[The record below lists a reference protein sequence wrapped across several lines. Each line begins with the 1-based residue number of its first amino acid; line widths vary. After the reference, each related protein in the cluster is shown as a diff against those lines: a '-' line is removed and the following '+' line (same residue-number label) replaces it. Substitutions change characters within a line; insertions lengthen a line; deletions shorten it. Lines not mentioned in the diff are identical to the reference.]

1 MDEENDDRQ
10 DLYNEFESE
19 VVKHGN
25 QEAFFDE
32 NDLIEIYDYA
42 SDLDNSIV
50 KMEVLIYGAI
60 HYPKSEALATRRAW
74 FYSSFGDFETATEI
88 NKRVTGGGVL
98 NEILDIRVT
107 LPIDSPE
114 VEQRLDKIIDATDD
128 FDDESSIQLVDL
140 CMEFGKVE
148 WLAKN
153 KDRIQAKCSFPQT
166 FIYEFADGL
175 EEEGELEK
183 AAELFEELTML
194 EPFNLDFWQR
204 LAVVQIN
211 MNDYESSLS
220 SADYALAIE
229 PSSVVAARIKGA
241 SLYQLNRDMDTVV
254 ELYTKVVNGPEVEES
269 DVATLAAALVAVN
282 RQKEAAA
289 LLKDY
294 IPKHESPRTA
304 INVLMVLDLDAA
316 IPYVE
321 KEIENVTM
329 TENDAFI
336 WAKEHVDHEQ
346 YYAASVIL
354 LTYQRIHGF
363 ILGYEFTFEICYNA
377 ERFKEIV
384 DLYENS
390 VYQELKDSPI
400 PSITFPYVMS
410 LIRLDNRTKALAAA
424 KEALGKAEKFRDD
437 QSGNKESL
445 KSVIS
450 YSKGTTKCILTGYIV
465 TLDNIIR
472 ALESPELIP
481 TDDFDPLI

>member
-32 NDLIEIYDYA
+32 NDLVEIFDYA
-42 SDLDNSIV
+42 SDMDNNIV
-50 KMEVLIYGAI
+50 KMEVLIYGAV

-88 NKRVTGGGVL
+88 NKRVNSGGVL
-98 NEILDIRVT
+98 NEILDIRVS

-114 VEQRLDKIIDATDD
+114 VEQRLDKIVESTDD
-128 FDDESSIQLVDL
+128 FDDESSIQIVDL
-140 CMEFGKVE
+140 CMEFGKVD
-148 WLAKN
+148 WLTKN
-153 KDRIQAKCSFPQT
+153 KSRIQSKCSFPQT

-175 EEEGELEK
+175 EEEGELQK

-220 SADYALAIE
+220 SADYALAID
-229 PSSVVAARIKGA
+229 PTSVVAARIKGA
-241 SLYQLNRDMDTVV
+241 SLYQLNRDMNTVV
-254 ELYTKVVNGPEVEES
+254 ELYTKVVDGPEVEES

-282 RQKEAAA
+282 RQKEAAD

-294 IPKHESPRTA
+294 IPKHDSPRTA

-316 IPYVE
+316 IPYLE
-321 KEIENVTM
+321 KEIESATM
-329 TENDAFI
+329 TENDAFL

-354 LTYQRIHGF
+354 LTYQRIHGLL
-363 ILGYEFTFEICYNA
+363 LGYEFTFEVCYSA
-377 ERFKEIV
+377 ERYQAII
-384 DLYENS
+384 DLYENY

-400 PSITFPYVMS
+400 PSITFPYIMS
-410 LIRLDNRTKALAAA
+410 LIRMENRPKALAVA
-424 KEALGKAEKFRDD
+424 KESLGKAEKFRDE
-437 QSGNKESL
+437 QGNNKESL
-445 KSVIS
+445 RSAIS
-450 YSKGTTKCILTGYIV
+450 YSRGTTKCILTGYIV
-465 TLDNIIR
+465 TLDNIIK
-472 ALESPELIP
+472 ALESPEIIP
-481 TDDFDPLI
+481 ADDFDPLI